1 MHLVSGRV
9 LRCDFHDAKCR
20 FFRAFN
26 AILSKVGRFASEQ
39 VVIRLLRTKCLPI
52 LFYACEASCPLLS
65 RQIHSFDFSL
75 TRTFMK
81 LFRTGSPAIVQEC
94 QLQFGF
100 LPVKSQLHIKTAR
113 FLQKF
118 AASENVLCSLFVST
132 AKRQL
137 TDIFIFHFYN
147 SSISTAC
154 QLHNFIYDQLI
165 TVDVLP

>member
-1 MHLVSGRV
+1 V
-9 LRCDFHDAKCR
+9 
-20 FFRAFN
+20 
-26 AILSKVGRFASEQ
+26 
-39 VVIRLLRTKCLPI
+39 
-52 LFYACEASCPLLS
+52 LS

-94 QLQFGF
+94 QFQFGF
-100 LPVKSQLHIKTAR
+100 LPVRSQLHIKTAR

-137 TDIFIFHFYN
+137 TDIFHLYN
-147 SSISTAC
+147 PSIRFSTAC
-154 QLHNFIYDQLI
+154 QLYNFIYGQLI
-165 TVDVLP
+165 TGDVLP